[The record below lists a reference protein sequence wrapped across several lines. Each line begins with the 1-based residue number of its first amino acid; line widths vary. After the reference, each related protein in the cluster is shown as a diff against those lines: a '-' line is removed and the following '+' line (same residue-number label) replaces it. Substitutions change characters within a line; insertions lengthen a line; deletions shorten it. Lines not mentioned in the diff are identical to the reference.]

1 MNTAIL
7 AASLTATAVLAAQP
21 FASAADTAAASK
33 ADLKPQLAAQAQGEA
48 AQGEAELFTTCYIAP
63 FEVTVRPADYVCPVC
78 GERTARVYAGYTGNA
93 EGRGAPP
100 DIDECRRLFAD
111 IPTKAGMKLDESEY
125 CRKCSPRVRTPSPA
139 LLVTTARGQTRR
151 VRHVT
156 ADDLRQLADYF
167 AAPEA
172 TRQTLRKES
181 ARLRKLL
188 GL

>member
-1 MNTAIL
+1 VNTAKL

-100 DIDECRRLFAD
+100 DIGECRRLFAD
-111 IPTKAGMKLDESEY
+111 IPTKAGMKLDESAY

-181 ARLRKLL
+181 ARLRKPL